1 MKRYDAL
8 IILVLFSGAVGSA
21 WCAMMYQQE
30 MAAYFGLGL
39 LVCCG
44 AWHEA
49 AEEST
54 SLENT
59 KRLPLHLE
67 KKMIIDIQGVPL
79 AVEHDFDDGELY
91 ISSVMLHGYELDGII
106 SQDWLG
112 VIYDKVIAYIEE
124 QTEEAK
130 FENAIDNWDAQQ

>member
-1 MKRYDAL
+1 
-8 IILVLFSGAVGSA
+8 
-21 WCAMMYQQE
+21 
-30 MAAYFGLGL
+30 
-39 LVCCG
+39 
-44 AWHEA
+44 
-49 AEEST
+49 
-54 SLENT
+54 
-59 KRLPLHLE
+59 
-67 KKMIIDIQGVPL
+67 MIIDIQGVPL

-124 QTEEAK
+124 QNEEAK